1 MEIAEPLRVVIEE
14 LSKLPS
20 IGKKS
25 AQRLAL
31 HLVKK
36 KEHDLEELIKAL
48 TDLKDNIKF
57 CTQCF
62 NISSNDI
69 CGVCS
74 NPKRDVSIICV
85 VEDAS
90 DVIAIENTNEFNGRY
105 HVLGGVLSP
114 LAGIGVEDLKIKE
127 LVNRL
132 KDEGIKEIILALN
145 PNTEGETTSLYLA
158 KLLKPIGIKIT
169 RLARGLPIGGDLE
182 FTDEATIG
190 RAVLN
195 RININE

>member
-31 HLVKK
+31 FLVKK
-36 KEHDLEELIKAL
+36 EKQELEDLIYAL
-48 TDLKDNIKF
+48 TQLKDNIKF
-57 CTQCF
+57 CSNCF
-62 NISSNDI
+62 NISVSEL
-69 CGVCS
+69 CSVCT
-74 NPKRDVSIICV
+74 NPKRDGSLICV
-85 VEDAS
+85 VEEAS
-90 DVIAIENTNEFNGRY
+90 DVIAIENTNEFSGKY

-127 LVNRL
+127 LINRL
-132 KDEGIKEIILALN
+132 KTEEVKEIILALN

-158 KLLKPIGIKIT
+158 KLLKPLNIKIT

-195 RININE
+195 RINI

>member
-1 MEIAEPLRVVIEE
+1 MEIAEPLRAVIDE
-14 LSKLPS
+14 LNKLPS

-31 HLVKK
+31 HMIKQ
-36 KEHDLEELIKAL
+36 DREELETLIKTL
-48 TDLKDNIKF
+48 IDLKDNIKF
-57 CTQCF
+57 CKNCF
-62 NISSNDI
+62 NISATDI
-69 CGVCS
+69 CSICT
-74 NPKRDVSIICV
+74 NPKRKSDIICV
-85 VEDAS
+85 VEEAS
-90 DVIAIENTNEFNGRY
+90 DVIAIENTNEFSGRY

-114 LAGIGVEDLKIKE
+114 LSGIGVEDLKIKE

-132 KDEGIKEIILALN
+132 KNEEVKEIILALN

-158 KLLKPIGIKIT
+158 KLLKPVGINIT

-182 FTDEATIG
+182 FADEATIG

-195 RININE
+195 RIKI